1 MSKFIY
7 LRYTFSAI
15 AILCCLVLPWTIEWV
30 PRNTQK
36 DNYDQL
42 NILVTSKPTKT
53 PIGLNNIKNYAMTK
67 VNSDFQIYYG
77 ESYISRNKASNRQKN
92 RSQESKQNKKV
103 RASNLNGQT
112 LQNYDFNEISSSLLT
127 KTSEFSSNFTEYTF
141 KENNSTASIKFYNL
155 ELHILL
161 FHIAILSCSSFIQL
175 YFYFKLLV
183 MAFAIVIYVIGF
195 NYQKIYEDLASTITL
210 NVTLLQT
217 ELVLQMIFYVTLLHL
232 IDRRVSLD
240 FFLILIKLV
249 K

>member
-1 MSKFIY
+1 
-7 LRYTFSAI
+7 
-15 AILCCLVLPWTIEWV
+15 
-30 PRNTQK
+30 
-36 DNYDQL
+36 
-42 NILVTSKPTKT
+42 
-53 PIGLNNIKNYAMTK
+53 MTK

-92 RSQESKQNKKV
+92 RSQGSKQNKKV